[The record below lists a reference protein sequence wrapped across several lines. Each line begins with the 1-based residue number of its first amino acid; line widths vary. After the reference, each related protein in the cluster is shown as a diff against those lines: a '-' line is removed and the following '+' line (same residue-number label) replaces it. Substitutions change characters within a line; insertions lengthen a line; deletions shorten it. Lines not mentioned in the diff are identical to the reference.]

1 MSKDF
6 SLILTCTINP
16 GDMPNLVRSNI
27 DNRLEDYKKS
37 FNFWVENDFIK
48 KLIFIENS
56 NYNLNYFKNICKN
69 ITDKKIEIISSNS
82 NNTFNKELGK
92 GYGQYL
98 CLKEVFEK
106 SVIAKETDYFVDV
119 TGRHCVK
126 NFDKIIRHIFNCK
139 SDIYVNITNNLK
151 FIRKNGI

>member
-6 SLILTCTINP
+6 SLILTCTIDP

-37 FNFWVENDFIK
+37 FNFWVKNDFIK
-48 KLIFIENS
+48 KLILIENS
-56 NYNLNYFKNICKN
+56 NYDLTYFKNVTKDVPN
-69 ITDKKIEIISSNS
+69 KEIEIISSNS
-82 NNTFNKELGK
+82 NNSFNKELGK

-106 SVIAKETDYFVDV
+106 STIAK
-119 TGRHCVK
+119 K
-126 NFDKIIRHIFNCK
+126 NKLFHRCNRQTSCK
-139 SDIYVNITNNLK
+139 K
-151 FIRKNGI
+151 F

>member
-27 DNRLEDYKKS
+27 DKRLEDYKKS
-37 FNFWVENDFIK
+37 FDFWIRNDFIK
-48 KLIFIENS
+48 KLILIENS
-56 NYNLNYFKNICKN
+56 NYDLSYFKNISKN
-69 ITDKKIEIISSNS
+69 ITNKEIEIISSNS
-82 NNTFNKELGK
+82 NNSFNKELGK

-106 SVIAKETDYFVDV
+106 SIIAKKTGYFVDV
-119 TGRHCVK
+119 TGSIVL
-126 NFDKIIRHIFNCK
+126 KILIILLKIYSNAMLIF
-139 SDIYVNITNNLK
+139 T
-151 FIRKNGI
+151 